1 MRSLYGAAFGDA
13 PWPEDWDRF
22 ERFDPHGVFVARN
35 ADTDHAVGFCVS
47 FCRDAFGYISVVA
60 VLPECRRAG
69 VASALVHAACAYLR
83 GLGLAAVKVDA
94 FTDSLPAVHLY
105 EHMGFTVE
113 STFPDP
119 EWVAEESQGDL
130 RMNPHPDS
138 LLDPSASAPVH
149 ARNGRRTQGPTL
161 HDHGGPSPSPLS
173 PLGEKASY
181 RSASGQRIATA
192 ARWGHDAPRER
203 PGRRSDPCAS

>member
-1 MRSLYGAAFGDA
+1 MPRTLHRMVLHSG
-13 PWPEDWDRF
+13 
-22 ERFDPHGVFVARN
+22 
-35 ADTDHAVGFCVS
+35 
-47 FCRDAFGYISVVA
+47 CRDAFGYISVVA

-119 EWVAEESQGDL
+119 EWVAEE
-130 RMNPHPDS
+130 P
-138 LLDPSASAPVH
+138 
-149 ARNGRRTQGPTL
+149 
-161 HDHGGPSPSPLS
+161 
-173 PLGEKASY
+173 
-181 RSASGQRIATA
+181 
-192 ARWGHDAPRER
+192 
-203 PGRRSDPCAS
+203 